1 LLTVNVRDFQ
11 RFTGLHAIHP
21 VEVIHPERQT

>member
-11 RFTGLHAIHP
+11 RFTRLHAIHP
-21 VEVIHPERQT
+21 VEVIHPEQ